1 VSKNAYLD
9 TIPYGAVMLIKL
21 FIVSSILILGTYASI
36 LIQRLG
42 KVVAVNEVNQIDPD
56 KALEKHGNLRNMN
69 RLNLNIISL
78 ANAILAVIAAFLG
91 VVFVVLHLPIQ
102 K

>member
-1 VSKNAYLD
+1 
-9 TIPYGAVMLIKL
+9 
-21 FIVSSILILGTYASI
+21 
-36 LIQRLG
+36 
-42 KVVAVNEVNQIDPD
+42 VAVNEVNQIDPD

-69 RLNLNIISL
+69 RLNIISL

>member
-1 VSKNAYLD
+1 
-9 TIPYGAVMLIKL
+9 MLIKL
-21 FIVSSILILGTYASI
+21 FVVSSILILGTYASI

-42 KVVAVNEVNQIDPD
+42 KVVTVNEVNRTDSD

-69 RLNLNIISL
+69 RLNIVSL
-78 ANAILAVIAAFLG
+78 VNAILAVIAAFLG
-91 VVFVVLHLPIQ
+91 VVFVVLHLPTQ